1 MKIGTA
7 RKISEGLLEIAQGFS
22 AIARA
27 IEDECEVIAAKAEPE
42 KEKPTPELEKT
53 EAEREKPEEQPSEEQ
68 PPEQKLTREEV
79 RAKLAAKAS
88 DTRFRSA
95 VKALVQRYGTK
106 LADVPEEN
114 FGDILRELEA
124 MV

>member
-22 AIARA
+22 AIAKA
-27 IEDECEVIAAKAEPE
+27 IEDECEAIATKAEPE
-42 KEKPTPELEKT
+42 K
-53 EAEREKPEEQPSEEQ
+53 AEREQPTATTTASTEPTATTTEREH
-68 PPEQKLTREEV
+68 PPEQKITREEV

-88 DTRFRSA
+88 DSRFKPA

-114 FGDILRELEA
+114 FGDILRELEG